1 MRVRLLLLVV
11 AALVAAFFVGQ
22 PAQADPVSTT
32 DPGAVMPTESYLTT
46 ADTAAIRGILAEGRS
61 PLPWWTI
68 SAFAASHPDFDIAGY
83 LAVVWAESSL
93 GRGCDY
99 KCNPGS
105 IKGGSVGRIWR
116 DLRIGV
122 SPAGYNVYCNMYE
135 GQRAAIRLIYDA
147 GYNAH
152 LAAHDWW
159 GFANRYY
166 GRYVPG
172 INGYVANLKA
182 AHARVVKMAAAYGAV
197 W

>member
-22 PAQADPVSTT
+22 PAQADPVPAT
-32 DPGAVMPTESYLTT
+32 DPGVVTPTESYLTT

-68 SAFAASHPDFDIAGY
+68 SAYKYNNPGFDVAGL
-83 LAVVWAESSL
+83 LAILNAESSL

-105 IKGGSVGRIWR
+105 IKGGPVGSLWR
-116 DLRIGV
+116 DLRIGT
-122 SPAGYNVYCNMYE
+122 SPAGYNVYPDLRA
-135 GQRAAIRLIYDA
+135 GLRAAILLIHTHYSKA
-147 GYNAH
+147 
-152 LAAHDWW
+152 LASGNWYRVGA
-159 GFANRYY
+159 YY
-166 GRYVPG
+166 GREVDGYSGWLRDVKVSRARYV
-172 INGYVANLKA
+172 
-182 AHARVVKMAAAYGAV
+182 RMAARYGAV